1 MGFAWGSATTFM
13 HHAADRKNSL
23 VDGLIVID
31 TWDTGVIRLEWNWH
45 PILWLLDAYFV
56 DVYAAVESGCH

>member
-1 MGFAWGSATTFM
+1 VGFAWGRAFTFV

-31 TWDTGVIRLEWNWH
+31 TWDTGVIRVEWNWR
-45 PILWLLDAYFV
+45 PIFWLLDAYFF
-56 DVYAAVESGCH
+56 DVFSIVARGCH